1 MKVQTPV
8 SVRLTRRYEA
18 TPERVFDAFLD
29 PERARKF
36 LFHKPTAKMIR
47 AEIDARVGGKFAFVD
62 RREGE
67 DVEFAG
73 QYLEIERPRRLVFSL
88 NVKSVAMQGDRV
100 VIEIAPQ
107 GKGCELTL
115 IHEINPALAEFESRI
130 EQGWIGI
137 FDELVKVL

>member
-1 MKVQTPV
+1 MKVETPV

-18 TPERVFDAFLD
+18 TSERVFDAFLD

-36 LFHKPTAKMIR
+36 LFHKPTAQMISV
-47 AEIDARVGGKFAFVD
+47 EIDARVGGRFSFVD
-62 RREGE
+62 RRDGV

-73 QYLEIERPRRLVFSL
+73 QYLEIDRPRRLAFSL
-88 NVKSVAMQGDRV
+88 QVENVAMHGDHV
-100 VIEIAPQ
+100 VIEIVPA

-115 IHEINPALAEFESRI
+115 IHEVSPSLAEFQGRI

-137 FDELVKVL
+137 FDELLKVL